1 MEKQVAA
8 PPMMTSSWSSES
20 TTLEPIIK
28 GRGGSAGAMRSLFN
42 GSIFPVVETMMI
54 SSSRLMY
61 PELPTPPRR
70 MKEFGSWT
78 QAPPNLVRRATVWSL
93 IPSAASKITV
103 GLYEERLAST
113 LCVGQATICFGEVEG
128 IIRLGKSVKSDGK
141 PPKVVQGGY
150 TGSPCPVV

>member
-8 PPMMTSSWSSES
+8 PPMMTNSWSSES
-20 TTLEPIIK
+20 TTLEPIIN
-28 GRGGSAGAMRSLFN
+28 GRGVSAGAMRSLFN
-42 GSIFPVVETMMI
+42 GSIFPVVETAMI

-93 IPSAASKITV
+93 IPSAASKIMV
-103 GLYEERLAST
+103 GLYKNRLAST
-113 LCVGQATICFGEVEG
+113 LCIGQATICFGEVKE
-128 IIRLGKSVKSDGK
+128 IIRLGQSVGSDGK

-150 TGSPCPVV
+150 TSSPCPVV